1 MHNPAVLAPA
11 SVNAM
16 TWGWRIVIIIVA
28 VIVAI
33 TAYLLFGYGISA
45 LPAPGRVESAVAMT
59 ARNWYLAREANMV
72 PPPPARAPGDVAAG
86 GGLFGME
93 CASCHGKTGR
103 KPSPIGRSMYPRPA
117 DLGSAAVQKLSD
129 RELFA
134 VVKNGI
140 RLSGMPGFAH
150 IDSDAQIWQLVAYI
164 RSLGKAQ
171 PRH

>member
-1 MHNPAVLAPA
+1 MRHPALLELP

-16 TWGWRIVIIIVA
+16 TWGWRIIILIVA
-28 VIVAI
+28 VILAI

-45 LPAPGRVESAVAMT
+45 LPAPGRVESAFAMT
-59 ARNWYLAREANMV
+59 ARNWYLAREANKV
-72 PPPPARAPGDVAAG
+72 PPPPREPGDVAAG
-86 GGLFGME
+86 SGLFGME
-93 CASCHGKTGR
+93 CASCHGQTGR
-103 KPSPIGRSMYPRPA
+103 TPSPIGRSMYPRPA

-134 VVKNGI
+134 VVRNGI

-150 IDSDAQIWQLVAYI
+150 INSDAQIWQLVAYI
-164 RSLGKAQ
+164 RSLGKAP